1 MAVTSRRSSRRLTF
15 TVLAAG
21 AGFFAMLQSLITPVL
36 PTIQHDLHTSQN
48 TVTWVLTAC
57 LLSASISTPILGRVG
72 DMVGKERML
81 VVALAALALGCL
93 LAAIAPNIGVLIVAR
108 VVQGIGGAV
117 FPLSFGI
124 IRDEFPAAR
133 VSTAVGR
140 HLRDHRRRRR
150 PRHRAGRP
158 DRQRARLAL
167 AVLDPDGRGRADRR
181 GSPTCSCPSRRSAA
195 PAASTGAPPCC
206 SPAGWSR
213 CSCRISQ
220 GAAWGWASARVLGL
234 LALAVVLLVGWLV
247 AELRSANPLIDM
259 RMMRLPGV
267 WTTNLVALL
276 YGASMFAVYAFLPQF
291 VQTPTAAGYGF
302 GASISQAGLLML
314 PMLVAMFV
322 AGVVAGR
329 LQAVFSAKAQL
340 ATGATFNVVAA
351 ALLALA
357 HDTRWQVAIAGGLFG
372 LGIGLAF
379 ASMANLIV
387 ASVPASQTGVATGMN
402 ANIRTIGGAIG
413 AAVVSGVITA
423 NPQANGLPREAGFTT
438 GFLRPHGDRP
448 GRRARGPRRPV
459 RPAGVGRS
467 PAVHHDDR
475 RVGASRRVRHHAR
488 DPLSALSEP
497 AAVRRPGLRHSP
509 GVRLPLSRP
518 PFAAVRM
525 RPCPSC

>member
-48 TVTWVLTAC
+48 TVTWVLTAY
-57 LLSASISTPILGRVG
+57 LLSASIFTPILGRVG

-93 LAAIAPNIGVLIVAR
+93 LAAIAPTIGVLILAR

-133 VSTAVGR
+133 VSSAVAAISAIVAVGGGLGIVLAGPIVSTLDYRWLFWIPMVVVGLTAVAAHLFVPESPIRTPGR
-140 HLRDHRRRRR
+140 IDW
-150 PRHRAGRP
+150 RATVLLSGW
-158 DRQRARLAL
+158 LVAL
-167 AVLDPDGRGRADRR
+167 LLP
-181 GSPTCSCPSRRSAA
+181 
-195 PAASTGAPPCC
+195 
-206 SPAGWSR
+206 
-213 CSCRISQ
+213 ISQ
-220 GAAWGWASARVLGL
+220 GAAWGWTSPRVLGL

-247 AELRSANPLIDM
+247 AEVRSPNPLIDM

-276 YGASMFAVYAFLPQF
+276 YGASMFSVYAFLPQF

-322 AGVVAGR
+322 AGLVAGR

-340 ATGATFNVVAA
+340 ATGAAFNVAA
-351 ALLALA
+351 SAMLAAA
-357 HDTRWQVAIAGGLFG
+357 HDTRWEVAIAGGLVG

-423 NPQANGLPREAGFTT
+423 NPQANGLPREAGFTM
-438 GFLRPHGDRP
+438 GFLVLTAIALAAALAALAVPSA
-448 GRRARGPRRPV
+448 RRKAAGPRPSTATIV
-459 RPAGVGRS
+459 ESELAGEFATMPATR
-467 PAVHHDDR
+467 
-475 RVGASRRVRHHAR
+475 
-488 DPLSALSEP
+488 
-497 AAVRRPGLRHSP
+497 
-509 GVRLPLSRP
+509 
-518 PFAAVRM
+518 
-525 RPCPSC
+525 

>member
-36 PTIQHDLHTSQN
+36 PTIQQDLHTSQN
-48 TVTWVLTAC
+48 TVTWILTAY
-57 LLSASISTPILGRVG
+57 LLSASIFTPILGRIG

-81 VVALAALALGCL
+81 VVSLAALALGCL
-93 LAAIAPNIGVLIVAR
+93 VAAVAPNIGVLIVAR
-108 VVQGIGGAV
+108 VVQGIGGGV

-133 VSTAVGR
+133 VSSAVAAISAVVAVGGGLGVVLAGPIVDSLNYRWLFWIPMVVVGLTAVVAY
-140 HLRDHRRRRR
+140 LFVPPSPVRR
-150 PRHRAGRP
+150 PGRVDWRATLLLSGW
-158 DRQRARLAL
+158 LVAL
-167 AVLDPDGRGRADRR
+167 LLP
-181 GSPTCSCPSRRSAA
+181 
-195 PAASTGAPPCC
+195 
-206 SPAGWSR
+206 
-213 CSCRISQ
+213 ISQ
-220 GAAWGWASARVLGL
+220 GGAWGWTSAWVLGL

-247 AELRSANPLIDM
+247 AEVRSPNPLIDM

-276 YGASMFAVYAFLPQF
+276 YGASMFSVYAFLPQF
-291 VQTPTAAGYGF
+291 VQTPTVAGYGF
-302 GASISQAGLLML
+302 GATIGQSGLLLL

-322 AGVVAGR
+322 AGLAASR

-340 ATGATFNVVAA
+340 ATGAMFNVVAA
-351 ALLALA
+351 AMLAVA
-357 HDTRWQVAIAGGLFG
+357 HDARWQIGIAGGLMG

-387 ASVPASQTGVATGMN
+387 ASVPANQTGAATGMN

-438 GFLRPHGDRP
+438 GFLVLTGIALAAALAALAVPSA
-448 GRRARGPRRPV
+448 RRASADRRPTTTTV
-459 RPAGVGRS
+459 VESEVAGELA
-467 PAVHHDDR
+467 PVHATR
-475 RVGASRRVRHHAR
+475 
-488 DPLSALSEP
+488 
-497 AAVRRPGLRHSP
+497 
-509 GVRLPLSRP
+509 
-518 PFAAVRM
+518 
-525 RPCPSC
+525 

>member
-36 PTIQHDLHTSQN
+36 PTIQQDLHTSQN
-48 TVTWVLTAC
+48 TVTWVLTAY
-57 LLSASISTPILGRVG
+57 LLSASIFTPILGRIG

-81 VVALAALALGCL
+81 VVSLAALALGCL
-93 LAAIAPNIGVLIVAR
+93 VAAVAPNIGVLIVAR

-133 VSTAVGR
+133 VSSAVAAISAIVAVGGGLGVVLAGPIVDSLNYRWLFWIPMVVVGLTAVVAYLFVPPSPVRSPGR
-140 HLRDHRRRRR
+140 VDW
-150 PRHRAGRP
+150 RATLLLSGW
-158 DRQRARLAL
+158 LVAL
-167 AVLDPDGRGRADRR
+167 LLP
-181 GSPTCSCPSRRSAA
+181 
-195 PAASTGAPPCC
+195 
-206 SPAGWSR
+206 
-213 CSCRISQ
+213 ISQ
-220 GAAWGWASARVLGL
+220 GGAWGWTSGWVLGL

-247 AELRSANPLIDM
+247 AEVRSPNPLIDM

-276 YGASMFAVYAFLPQF
+276 YGASMFSVYAFLPQF
-291 VQTPTAAGYGF
+291 VQTPTVAGYGF
-302 GASISQAGLLML
+302 GATIGQSGLLLL
-314 PMLVAMFV
+314 PMLAAMFV
-322 AGVVAGR
+322 AGLVASR

-340 ATGATFNVVAA
+340 ATGATFNVIAA
-351 ALLALA
+351 AMLTVA
-357 HDTRWQVAIAGGLFG
+357 HDARWQIGIAGGLMG

-438 GFLRPHGDRP
+438 GFLVLTGIALAAALAALAVPSARRASA
-448 GRRARGPRRPV
+448 GRRPTTTTVVESELAAELAPV
-459 RPAGVGRS
+459 PATR
-467 PAVHHDDR
+467 
-475 RVGASRRVRHHAR
+475 
-488 DPLSALSEP
+488 
-497 AAVRRPGLRHSP
+497 
-509 GVRLPLSRP
+509 
-518 PFAAVRM
+518 
-525 RPCPSC
+525 